1 MNFKQWFIIT
11 ESKEEKILAIEL
23 AGNQYNYNELLKVI
37 PQNQKESDPLILL
50 AAYYLSQSKNLN
62 QTKQDIQNYIALLK
76 NNKMPPIKVNFQ
88 TKKPNAPYDSYLY
101 WTEIMHGH
109 QGEEKAKQAKKFKPS
124 DIDFQNE
131 KPIATSPNG
140 LIKVYQSN
148 SPNQCIILGKGQ
160 SFCVSQPGNTMW
172 KSYRDTKG
180 STFYFVY
187 DDSRQDN
194 LSIVVV
200 DAAKNGLE
208 LTDRINTTGKI
219 QNPDNPSQRDEDP
232 QIYMDYL
239 KSKGINTNIFKN
251 LPKTQEELAE
261 DKKLGTTNQDLNW
274 FTSLSPQEK
283 SNYIGRGHKLTDQ
296 QFNFLWHN
304 KFNSLL
310 EQYVKTGLQ
319 LNDYQIDKIS
329 TNKDLKNNYIHN
341 RLIANEYR
349 NDLSLKEYS
358 LLDQQEKE
366 TLYKKIANEDK
377 ITFAIKFKD
386 FEFVKQLVEKNK
398 NIQSND
404 ILFAAENGNLDLV
417 KYLVENGG
425 DIKNTR
431 VRHAT
436 TITGNLDL
444 VKYLVEKGANLSDGA
459 VTGAAESGNLDLVK
473 YLVEKGADI
482 RKDAVKGAAKHGYLD
497 VIKYLLEKGAEIEE
511 WAVYLAAK
519 DGHLNVVKYLV
530 EKGANKNFKIAIED
544 AKNNGHLD
552 IVNYLKQKRKWW
564 NIWK

>member
-1 MNFKQWFIIT
+1 MNFKEWFIIT
-11 ESKEEKILAIEL
+11 ESKEEKTLALEL
-23 AGNQYNYNELLKVI
+23 AGNQENYNELNRVI

-50 AAYYLSQSKNLN
+50 AAYYLSQSKNIN
-62 QTKQDIQNYIALLK
+62 QTKEYIQNYIQLTK
-76 NNKMPPIKVNFQ
+76 NNKMPLIKVNLT
-88 TKKPNAPYDSYLY
+88 TKKPDAPFDKYLN
-101 WTEIMHGH
+101 WTQIIDGH

-131 KPIATSPNG
+131 KPIATSPDG

-160 SFCVSQPGNTMW
+160 SFCISQPGNTMW

-200 DAAKNGLE
+200 DASINGLE

-219 QNPDNPSQRDEDP
+219 QNPDNPSQRDKDP

-251 LPKTQEELAE
+251 LPKTQEELDE

-304 KFNSLL
+304 KFNSSL

-341 RLIANEYR
+341 RLIALQ
-349 NDLSLKEYS
+349 NDFNINKKEWD
-358 LLDQQEKE
+358 LLNDQQKDKLAQIPNAVEDAVQVDNNSEIIKYLIDKGAE
-366 TLYKKIANEDK
+366 IGNAVQNAALYTNNLEIIKYLIDKGAKIGDDTLVHA
-377 ITFAIKFKD
+377 
-386 FEFVKQLVEKNK
+386 
-398 NIQSND
+398 IQSGD
-404 ILFAAENGNLDLV
+404 IDLV
-417 KYLVENGG
+417 KYLIEIKKIKIPGG
-425 DIKNTR
+425 AVNFAAISR
-431 VRHAT
+431 
-436 TITGNLDL
+436 NLEL
-444 VKYLVEKGANLSDGA
+444 VKYLIDEKKAPIDSGA
-459 VTGAAESGNLDLVK
+459 VENAVYNGDYDMVK
-473 YLVEKGADI
+473 YLVDVKHAPISDHALDFAVEKNHPEML
-482 RKDAVKGAAKHGYLD
+482 RYLLQKGKIYGDDTFQQAAAKINY
-497 VIKYLLEKGAEIEE
+497 KQELENS
-511 WAVYLAAK
+511 LS
-519 DGHLNVVKYLV
+519 
-530 EKGANKNFKIAIED
+530 
-544 AKNNGHLD
+544 
-552 IVNYLKQKRKWW
+552 
-564 NIWK
+564 